1 MAAIAAE
8 SLQDWTQIINGKEI
22 ILQSPIS
29 SSHQIILYEL
39 NDIFKAFRNIE
50 KVVKFLIS
58 PLDVILE
65 EGVNRV

>member
-8 SLQDWTQIINGKEI
+8 ALQDWTQIINGREI
-22 ILQSPIS
+22 TLPSLIP
-29 SSHQIILYEL
+29 SHQIILSEL
-39 NDIFKAFRNIE
+39 NDIFKAFSNIE
-50 KVVKFLIS
+50 KLVKFLIS

>member
-22 ILQSPIS
+22 ILQSPI